1 MIKAIHPTFG
11 MDYGQKFMEIR
22 HHQEKFRRL
31 LATRKKLDPM
41 DDFELWFWIS
51 MTAATHMVNAAL
63 HESGASRDGHYYS
76 YHVFGLYVLPERD
89 ANGWKR
95 APMPPGD
102 IVHTG
107 RPDLGV
113 ELRSELLDAYS
124 ALRALEDMREPFV
137 RGPAP
142 ITPFV
147 AAACE
152 HAFKHCV
159 QTSNRLLGWP
169 QD

>member
-1 MIKAIHPTFG
+1 
-11 MDYGQKFMEIR
+11 MEIP

-31 LATRKKLDPM
+31 LHSRKKLDPM
-41 DDFELWFWIS
+41 QDFELWFWIS
-51 MTAATHMVNAAL
+51 MTAGTHIVNAAL
-63 HESGASRDGHYYS
+63 HKYGVSRDGHYYS

-89 ANGWKR
+89 EHGWKR

-107 RPDLGV
+107 RPELGV
-113 ELRSELLDAYS
+113 ELHPDLLDAFS
-124 ALRALEDMREPFV
+124 ALRALEDMREPFI
-137 RGPAP
+137 RGPAA

-152 HAFKHCV
+152 HAFRHCV
-159 QTSNRLLGWP
+159 EISNRSLGWSLA
-169 QD
+169 

>member
-1 MIKAIHPTFG
+1 MAIICEPMQIELH
-11 MDYGQKFMEIR
+11 R
-22 HHQEKFRRL
+22 EKFRRL
-31 LATRKKLDPM
+31 LGTRAKLDPLP
-41 DDFELWFWIS
+41 DFELWFWIS
-51 MTAATHMVNAAL
+51 MTAATHIVNAAL
-63 HESGASRDGHYYS
+63 HQCGASRDGRYYS

-89 ANGWKR
+89 TKGWKR
-95 APMPPGD
+95 APLPPGD

-113 ELRSELLDAYS
+113 ELGPDLLDAFS
-124 ALRALEDMREPFV
+124 ALRALEDMREPFA

-152 HAFKHCV
+152 HAFRHCV
-159 QTSNRLLGWP
+159 VASNRLLQW
-169 QD
+169 QEA

>member
-1 MIKAIHPTFG
+1 
-11 MDYGQKFMEIR
+11 MEIR

-31 LATRKKLDPM
+31 LVTRQKLNPIQ
-41 DDFELWFWIS
+41 DFELWFWVS
-51 MTAATHMVNAAL
+51 MTAATHIVNAAL
-63 HESGASRDGHYYS
+63 HKSGATRDDHYYP

-89 ANGWKR
+89 AKGWKR

-107 RPDLGV
+107 RPELKLSPDLQ
-113 ELRSELLDAYS
+113 DAYS
-124 ALRALEDMREPFV
+124 ALHFLEDMREPFV
-137 RGPAP
+137 RGHSL

-147 AAACE
+147 TASCE

-159 QTSNRLLGWP
+159 ETSNRVVGWL
-169 QD
+169 

>member
-1 MIKAIHPTFG
+1 
-11 MDYGQKFMEIR
+11 MEIH

-31 LATRKKLDPM
+31 VRTRRKLDPIQ
-41 DDFELWFWIS
+41 DFELWFWMS
-51 MTAATHMVNAAL
+51 MTAATHVVNAAL
-63 HESGASRDGHYYS
+63 HKSGASRPDRYYS

-89 ANGWKR
+89 AHGWKR
-95 APMPPGD
+95 APLPPGD

-113 ELRSELLDAYS
+113 KLKPELLDAFS
-124 ALRALEDMREPFV
+124 ALRTLEDMREPFA
-137 RGPAP
+137 RGASP

-147 AAACE
+147 AEACE
-152 HAFKHCV
+152 HAFAYCL
-159 QTSNRLLGWP
+159 QACNRILGWQ

>member
-1 MIKAIHPTFG
+1 MLCVNKREV
-11 MDYGQKFMEIR
+11 MEITR
-22 HHQEKFRRL
+22 HQEKFQRLSSTRR
-31 LATRKKLDPM
+31 KLDALA
-41 DDFELWFWIS
+41 DFELWFWIS

-63 HESGASRDGHYYS
+63 HKSGASRAGNYYA
-76 YHVFGLYVLPERD
+76 YHVFGLYVLPEKD
-89 ANGWKR
+89 TYGWKR
-95 APMPPGD
+95 APLPPGD

-107 RPDLGV
+107 RPDLDV
-113 ELRSELLDAYS
+113 ELGSELLDAYS
-124 ALRALEDMREPFV
+124 ALRALEDMREPFA
-137 RGPAP
+137 RGPLP

-159 QTSNRLLGWP
+159 QTCNRLLGWP